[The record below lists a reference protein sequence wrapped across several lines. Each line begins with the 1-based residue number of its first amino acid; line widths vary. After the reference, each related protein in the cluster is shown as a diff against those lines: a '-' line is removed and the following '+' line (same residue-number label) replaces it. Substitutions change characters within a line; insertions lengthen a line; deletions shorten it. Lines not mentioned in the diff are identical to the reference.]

1 MSNPNSK
8 IGKLCNINWSV
19 SFCGTTP
26 ITVGKKCDL
35 RHCSILSPGH
45 GSILIGENSS
55 IGAFNYID
63 GNGDVEIGD
72 NVRIGPHCAIYSANH
87 TFDDITKN
95 ISSQSLSYGK
105 VTLENNIWIGSHA
118 VILAGVTIGEGSVIA
133 AGFVVN
139 RDVPPYSIVAG
150 VPAKVIKYRK

>member
-63 GNGDVEIGD
+63 GNGDVEIGN

-87 TFDDITKN
+87 TFDDIDN
-95 ISSQSLSYGK
+95 PIANQPLNYSR
-105 VTLENNIWIGSHA
+105 VIIEDNVWIGSHS
-118 VILAGVTIGEGSVIA
+118 VILAGVKVGTGAVIA
-133 AGFVVN
+133 AGSVVN
-139 RDVPPYSIVAG
+139 KNVEPFTMVAG
-150 VPAKVIKYRK
+150 VPAKLTKKRK